1 MRAFL
6 QVTKEAVG
14 YPICDVILITGNTE
28 VYSNAWNAVIGKPTH
43 RLMCAWHIDC
53 AWIKNL
59 KHFLATKRTEPN
71 GCNLPF
77 VYGKQQYDQCLPAT
91 QDSTPQCATSDG
103 QLADRIA
110 PTGK

>member
-59 KHFLATKRTEPN
+59 KHFFSNKAHGTKWLQSAFRVWEAT
-71 GCNLPF
+71 
-77 VYGKQQYDQCLPAT
+77 
-91 QDSTPQCATSDG
+91 
-103 QLADRIA
+103 I
-110 PTGK
+110 